1 MNKSIMNYT
10 APSGAKF
17 SAHKN
22 AWGYLYCIAIEGKAD
37 YLNLQEWAKRHKNY
51 LMKGKF
57 WFDTLSGHYSIIT
70 RTEHENWEIY
80 SASREKI
87 NEVFWTALHE
97 GSSPKEAEAIQRRAA
112 YRMPYGMTIIDEI
125 YR

>member
-22 AWGYLYCIAIEGKAD
+22 AWGYLYCIAIEGTED
-37 YLNLQEWAKRHKNY
+37 YLSIQEWAKRHKNY
-51 LMKGKF
+51 LMEGKF

-70 RTEHENWEIY
+70 RVEQKEREIY

-87 NEVFWTALHE
+87 NEVFWAALHE
-97 GSSPKEAEAIQRRAA
+97 GNSPKAAESIQRRAA
-112 YRMPYGMTIIDEI
+112 YRMAYGMTIIEEI
-125 YR
+125 YK